1 MGLSQK
7 QINNVSRIKANKK
20 RNEKQRV
27 IAASD
32 MFAKFLG
39 NVVTKVNN
47 GDISNLSQLANE
59 ANSIHN
65 EFTTVINNIDSEAK
79 KGESE

>member
-20 RNEKQRV
+20 RYEKQRV